1 MLVSVDSIT
10 IFISVV
16 AFLTKDKQIIF
27 YTRYRKELMKKIVY
41 GYVIVQDENLQN
53 LYDNNKKPLQLLR
66 LSKR

>member
-1 MLVSVDSIT
+1 MLVSVNSIT

-41 GYVIVQDENLQN
+41 GYV
-53 LYDNNKKPLQLLR
+53 
-66 LSKR
+66 